1 MTPLSS
7 TAFDEI
13 QDTNRDQ
20 SRVLD
25 VNVTA
30 LMRLTRAVLPL
41 MISAGKEVIV
51 NITSATGL
59 RGSAVGAAYTTSK
72 HAVIGL
78 TKHTAFIY
86 RPKGIRANAIAPGAI
101 ATGIE
106 ARPASALAEER
117 IMPLAAVI
125 VPPAA
130 SAESLASNV
139 LWLASDEAENIN
151 GAVLTSD
158 GGWSAD

>member
-1 MTPLSS
+1 
-7 TAFDEI
+7 
-13 QDTNRDQ
+13 
-20 SRVLD
+20 

-30 LMRLTRAVLPL
+30 LMGLTPAVLPL
-41 MISAGKEVIV
+41 MISAGKGAIV
-51 NITSATGL
+51 NITSAAGL
-59 RGSAVGAAYTTSK
+59 RGSAAGAAYTTSK
-72 HAVIGL
+72 HAEIGL

-86 RPKGIRANAIAPGAI
+86 GPKGIRANAIAPGAV

-117 IMPLAAVI
+117 IVPLAAVI

-130 SAESLASNV
+130 SAESLAANV

-151 GAVLTSD
+151 GAVLASD
-158 GGWSAD
+158 GGWSAA